1 MDYLLWR
8 AGWKPAYISQ
18 NERPLLSNVYNQ
30 NAYFS
35 GIRVRTSLVAAVLKA
50 FPIQRIYETIASV
63 ARQRLGEPF
72 SATVN
77 FGYGGNEKSC
87 FRDNG

>member
-1 MDYLLWR
+1 M
-8 AGWKPAYISQ
+8 SQ
-18 NERPLLSNVYNQ
+18 KGLPLLSNVYKL

-35 GIRVRTSLVAAVLKA
+35 GNGVRINLVATILKA
-50 FPIQRIYETIASV
+50 FPMQRTYETIVSV
-63 ARQRLGEPF
+63 ARQRLDEPLR
-72 SATVN
+72 ATVN